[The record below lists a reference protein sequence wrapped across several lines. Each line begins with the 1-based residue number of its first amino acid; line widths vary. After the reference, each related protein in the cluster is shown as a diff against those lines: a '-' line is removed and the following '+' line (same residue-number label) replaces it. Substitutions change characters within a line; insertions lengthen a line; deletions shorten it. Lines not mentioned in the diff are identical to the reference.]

1 MRGLSYYKQNDPEKF
16 KQDMLKAKEL
26 GSPGVIGDFAAQSL
40 EKEAEIV
47 PANTI
52 LFNDKAK

>member
-1 MRGLSYYKQNDPEKF
+1 
-16 KQDMLKAKEL
+16 MLKAKEL